1 MIVIIDI
8 ILRWSKGSGI
18 AIAWALSLV
27 LQSSAGAPCNDPV
40 AALLPP
46 LLLLLLILAT
56 FLFFLRQSPSLF
68 PPLSFPFHPQVQMTR
83 PPPPTFES
91 NGVCC
96 QQTEPCVVT
105 ERERRAVTPGT
116 SQPPHNQQPP
126 LSLQFTFTI
135 LRLTNL
141 PPKHHQ
147 RQTSIDKKGI
157 LRSKLPN
164 VSTTLFSSLC
174 SIFSNP

>member
-8 ILRWSKGSGI
+8 ILRWCKGSGI

-46 LLLLLLILAT
+46 LLLLLLLLLLLILAT

-68 PPLSFPFHPQVQMTR
+68 PPLSFPFHPQVQMAR
-83 PPPPTFES
+83 PLSPTFES

-105 ERERRAVTPGT
+105 ERERRAVTPGS
-116 SQPPHNQQPP
+116 SQPPSQSTASAFP
-126 LSLQFTFTI
+126 
-135 LRLTNL
+135 
-141 PPKHHQ
+141 
-147 RQTSIDKKGI
+147 SIHFYY
-157 LRSKLPN
+157 SP
-164 VSTTLFSSLC
+164 SH
-174 SIFSNP
+174 